1 MAQKTRMLIIT
12 LSFATFASLLLT
24 DYCLL
29 SFLQGTGVWK
39 KKKINTIVSTFLT
52 RVQKT
57 EK

>member
-39 KKKINTIVSTFLT
+39 KKKITIVSTFLT
-52 RVQKT
+52 RVQKI

>member
-39 KKKINTIVSTFLT
+39 KKKNHYCFHISY
-52 RVQKT
+52 
-57 EK
+57 